1 MSVQVPRRLYGW
13 PAVATPVQSRE
24 RERGRHSVRPVQF
37 STTMNT
43 QVKNAVILFKD
54 RPTGWPI
61 EPAARSNGYVVSATL
76 VRPGS
81 YIEPAARSNGY
92 PS

>member
-13 PAVATPVQSRE
+13 PAVAAPVQSRE

-43 QVKNAVILFKD
+43 QVKNAVILAMWSTKALVWSSTF
-54 RPTGWPI
+54 RLL
-61 EPAARSNGYVVSATL
+61 VVGRQAK
-76 VRPGS
+76 
-81 YIEPAARSNGY
+81 A
-92 PS
+92 